1 MVGMNKT
8 TIIAVISDDS
18 VLKCER
24 RRQFTSDLLRST
36 LPLLAAAFTG
46 PWPNYFSNVRH
57 GREISLFFFWD
68 GGRAEPENLKRDWT
82 AS

>member
-36 LPLLAAAFTG
+36 LPLLAVAFTG

-57 GREISLFFFWD
+57 GREIERNTVFSYFSVFF
-68 GGRAEPENLKRDWT
+68 GMGAEQNLRT
-82 AS
+82 